1 MFIVKRSSRNRK
13 INSFVIK
20 WHRLH
25 GLFKFY
31 FATVKLRINV
41 HIFVIHIFS
50 SYWTTC
56 IAMFLSLFVSSAWCY
71 GERFFFILTL
81 ETQKQLFTHLLHNGN
96 SDTFFAFLTD
106 LNWTIVCA
114 WCYEERPFKKRKI
127 TTKNEIMPNSIW
139 FMSF

>member
-41 HIFVIHIFS
+41 HIFVIHMFS

-71 GERFFFILTL
+71 GERFFFHFDARDSEAVIHTFI
-81 ETQKQLFTHLLHNGN
+81 TQWKQRY
-96 SDTFFAFLTD
+96 FFRI
-106 LNWTIVCA
+106 LNWSELNYRLCLVLWRT
-114 WCYEERPFKKRKI
+114 PFQKK
-127 TTKNEIMPNSIW
+127 KNHNKKW
-139 FMSF
+139 NHA